1 MEREEEKM
9 EKKSINLKGV
19 PETMLQT
26 LYARAKESKK
36 PDHVIYDAK
45 AIEIVEELDYDFTKA
60 DKDTAMASGVIART
74 IVLDQMVG
82 EFLEKNPDAVVVNI
96 ACGLDTRCYRMAGRY
111 KRWYNVDLFET
122 MQVRERFLRE
132 NGPIYQIAGSAMD
145 ASYADAVKCD
155 GEPVLAVIEGL
166 TMYLNEQEVK
176 QMFGILADR
185 FAEVTVMAETMSP
198 FVASHIKEKSIDG
211 SQAKFSW
218 GIKNGKELQKLLP
231 QFENQRDVSLV
242 EGMEQMM
249 PVYRVIGKIPF
260 VRNLSNKILVMKHV

>member
-9 EKKSINLKGV
+9 EKKKTINLKGV

-60 DKDTAMASGVIART
+60 DKDTTMASGVIART
-74 IVLDQMVG
+74 LVLDQMVG

-111 KRWYNVDLFET
+111 KRWYNVDLLET
-122 MQVRERFLRE
+122 MQVRERFLWE

-145 ASYADAVKCD
+145 ASYALSISCE
-155 GEPVLAVIEGL
+155 GEPVLAIIEGL
-166 TMYLNEQEVK
+166 TMYLSEQEVK

-185 FAEVTVMAETMSP
+185 FEEITVMAETMSP
-198 FVASHIKEKSIDG
+198 FVASHIKEKSIEG

-260 VRNLSNKILVMKHV
+260 IRNLSNKILVMRK

>member
-36 PDHVIYDAK
+36 PDHAIYDAK

-111 KRWYNVDLFET
+111 KRWYNVDLSET

-132 NGPIYQIAGSAMD
+132 NGPIYLSDRGF
-145 ASYADAVKCD
+145 CD
-155 GEPVLAVIEGL
+155 GCVL
-166 TMYLNEQEVK
+166 
-176 QMFGILADR
+176 R
-185 FAEVTVMAETMSP
+185 
-198 FVASHIKEKSIDG
+198 
-211 SQAKFSW
+211 
-218 GIKNGKELQKLLP
+218 
-231 QFENQRDVSLV
+231 
-242 EGMEQMM
+242 
-249 PVYRVIGKIPF
+249 
-260 VRNLSNKILVMKHV
+260 